1 MTRIHKTRYLL
12 AGRQRKAANNLEKI
26 THTTPSAKILKSQLA
41 AQFTVSNHNR
51 ADFCEF
57 PRKRRNHN
65 TTPPGT
71 PFLNSQLAV
80 VFTISNHDKADF

>member
-51 ADFCEF
+51 ADF
-57 PRKRRNHN
+57 
-65 TTPPGT
+65 
-71 PFLNSQLAV
+71 
-80 VFTISNHDKADF
+80 